1 MIINVKN
8 LKKYFG
14 KNHVLRDIDVDIEQG
29 EVVVVVGSSG
39 SGKST
44 FLRCLNLLEIPDH
57 GEILYCNKN
66 ILKEE
71 LNLNKYRSDVGMI
84 FQSFNLF
91 NNLTVLENCV
101 IGQMKVLN
109 RNREEAEE
117 KALLY
122 LQKVGMAEFAK
133 KSSTQ
138 LSGGQKQRVAIAR
151 ALCMEPQVL
160 LFDEPTSALDPQMV
174 GDILKIIKHLALK
187 GMTMIIVTH
196 EMQFARDVSN
206 KVIFM
211 HNGIIEEAGTPEQIF
226 EHPRSM
232 GMIQFLS
239 RQY

>member
-1 MIINVKN
+1 MSDNIITIKH
-8 LKKYFG
+8 LKKHYQALP
-14 KNHVLRDIDVDIEQG
+14 VLLDINLEVNRGDVISIIG
-29 EVVVVVGSSG
+29 ASG

-138 LSGGQKQRVAIAR
+138 LSGGQKQRVAIAK
-151 ALCMEPQVL
+151 
-160 LFDEPTSALDPQMV
+160 S
-174 GDILKIIKHLALK
+174 
-187 GMTMIIVTH
+187 
-196 EMQFARDVSN
+196 
-206 KVIFM
+206 FM
-211 HNGIIEEAGTPEQIF
+211 YGTTGTFI
-226 EHPRSM
+226 
-232 GMIQFLS
+232 
-239 RQY
+239 

>member
-1 MIINVKN
+1 MYK
-8 LKKYFG
+8 
-14 KNHVLRDIDVDIEQG
+14 RQ
-29 EVVVVVGSSG
+29 
-39 SGKST
+39 
-44 FLRCLNLLEIPDH
+44 
-57 GEILYCNKN
+57 ILYCNKN

-160 LFDEPTSALDPQMV
+160 LFDEPTSALDPQTV
-174 GDILKIIKHLALK
+174 SYTHLHQEFLL
-187 GMTMIIVTH
+187 I
-196 EMQFARDVSN
+196 N
-206 KVIFM
+206 
-211 HNGIIEEAGTPEQIF
+211 EEQN
-226 EHPRSM
+226 H
-232 GMIQFLS
+232 
-239 RQY
+239 